1 MSCVTE
7 KGSSSALGGIV
18 DLFSPAVLIG
28 LLNED
33 QNRVLG
39 RALGV
44 KVVSTSSATF
54 AGQPSTCLSVTAH
67 NETGKY
73 CVTKQGLLAY
83 SGSSKTSYFEMT
95 KYSSKPPSN
104 LFTLPAGATTQTLP
118 GGGSTP

>member
-1 MSCVTE
+1 VTE
-7 KGSSSALGGIV
+7 KGTSSALGGV
-18 DLFSPAVLIG
+18 EDLFSPAVLIG
-28 LLNED
+28 LLHEA

-39 RALGV
+39 RALGI
-44 KVVSTSSATF
+44 KVLSTSSATF

-83 SGSSKTSYFEMT
+83 SGSSKTQYFEMT
-95 KYSSKPPSN
+95 KYSSKPPSS

-118 GGGSTP
+118 GTGSTP